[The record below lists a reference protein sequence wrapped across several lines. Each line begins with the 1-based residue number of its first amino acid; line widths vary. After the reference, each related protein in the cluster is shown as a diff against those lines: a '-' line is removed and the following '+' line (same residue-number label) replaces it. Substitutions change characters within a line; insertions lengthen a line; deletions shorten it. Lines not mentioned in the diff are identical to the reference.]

1 MKKLLV
7 FLFLLYSCK
16 QEALDPSLGMVK
28 GATNGIA
35 WEKPQIRSTFY
46 FGYCS
51 PKKIDLRTDIP
62 IGPGLNSI
70 GINILHIPPIV
81 GTYKVSLINSGG
93 ANCSNIRAGLYLS
106 NYDAPIDQVY
116 VLEKP
121 SFNNRITV
129 SRVDTVANIMEGN
142 YQILFGDSENKE
154 RVLPDTVLVTAEFK
168 VPITRLDL

>member
-1 MKKLLV
+1 MKKLFV
-7 FLFLLYSCK
+7 ILFLLYGCK
-16 QEALDPSLGMVK
+16 QEAIDPSLGMVK
-28 GATNGIA
+28 GSTNATA
-35 WEKPQIRSTFY
+35 WEKPKIRSTFY
-46 FGYCS
+46 FGLCS
-51 PKKIDLRTDIP
+51 SKKIDLRTDIH

-70 GINILHIPPIV
+70 GINILHIPPAV
-81 GTYKVSLINSGG
+81 GTYKVSLNSSGG

-121 SFNNRITV
+121 SFANRITI

-142 YQILFGDSENKE
+142 FQILFGDSENKE